1 MRDWKKFW
9 FSAEVYWKMTGLL
22 ALGVFASVLCCV
34 AASTEVC
41 TNSFIPGAKGDQGE
55 RGDVGELGRLG
66 KTGPPGLPGVP
77 GEAGLAGEFGQMGK
91 MGPLGDKGD
100 KGDTGSEG
108 PTGLKGKPGTTCD
121 CGRYRK
127 VVGQLDVTIGKLRS
141 AVKFV
146 KAVITGLKET
156 EEQYY
161 LLVKESRSFREAA
174 ASCQLRGGSLAT
186 PTTSSSNRLLAA
198 SVGEAGLSAVF
209 IGVQAPG
216 SDSAATS
223 GHVDSDSS
231 RLQGFTAW
239 SPGEEDLGR
248 SPNTTSSCVQL
259 LSGGTWSRVECE
271 AAMFFICEFPK
282 SRRRGRG
289 GWRGG
294 GGGAVL
300 PSS

>member
-1 MRDWKKFW
+1 M
-9 FSAEVYWKMTGLL
+9 AGLL

-77 GEAGLAGEFGQMGK
+77 GQAGLAGEFGQMGK
-91 MGPLGDKGD
+91 MGPLGDK
-100 KGDTGSEG
+100 
-108 PTGLKGKPGTTCD
+108 GTTCD

-161 LLVKESRSFREAA
+161 LLVKESRSYREAA

-198 SVGEAGLSAVF
+198 SVSEAGLSAVF
-209 IGVQAPG
+209 IDVQAPG

-223 GHVDSDSS
+223 GHVDSDPS

-239 SPGEEDLGR
+239 SPGEEDWGR

-294 GGGAVL
+294 GGGGGGGGGAAAL